1 MLARGTHLSIY
12 KFASGE
18 TPSSCI
24 TGNDRKKDKCHLMDA
39 SHVLQIQKQAQS
51 VVTQMHYRM
60 EIALGRIAPNE
71 TFAIGASNVV
81 MFGR

>member
-1 MLARGTHLSIY
+1 
-12 KFASGE
+12 
-18 TPSSCI
+18 
-24 TGNDRKKDKCHLMDA
+24 MDA
-39 SHVLQIQKQAQS
+39 SQVLQIQKQAQS

-71 TFAIGASNVV
+71 TFAFGASNVV

>member
-1 MLARGTHLSIY
+1 
-12 KFASGE
+12 
-18 TPSSCI
+18 
-24 TGNDRKKDKCHLMDA
+24 MDA
-39 SHVLQIQKQAQS
+39 SHVLQIQKQAQL